1 MYKEFFKQSL
11 DHLKHEGRYRVF
23 IELEKIPGAF
33 PRAKY
38 HADTGPKEVTIWCS
52 NDYLG
57 MGTHPDVIKQMH
69 QALDQDGAGSG
80 GTRNIGGTHHWHTK
94 LEQELASLHKKDSA
108 LLFTSGYVAN
118 ESTLSTLA
126 SRLPNCVILSDA
138 QNHASM
144 IHGIRY
150 SKAEKMIFQHNDIN
164 HLEEL
169 LKSIDPH
176 RPKIIAFESVY
187 SMAGDIAPIKEI
199 CALAKKYNAL
209 TYIDEVHA
217 VGLYGP
223 NGAGV
228 VDELGLQDNIDII
241 CANFGKAIG
250 VLGGYVTASAET
262 IDFIRSY
269 ASPFIFTTSLPP
281 CITAGALASIQHIR
295 KDATERLQMH
305 QKVSLLKSKLRQTA
319 IEFLDS
325 ESHIIPVMV
334 RNAEICKGISDTL
347 LKNYQIYI
355 QPINYP
361 TVPKGEER
369 LRITVTPYHTPEMI
383 DHLITSLTTVWK
395 EFGLTSCQQKIQKDQ
410 AAAF

>member
-1 MYKEFFKQSL
+1 MYKAFFKQSL
-11 DHLKHEGRYRVF
+11 DHLKQEGRYRVF
-23 IELEKIPGAF
+23 IELEKIPGKF
-33 PRAKY
+33 PCANFHTK
-38 HADTGPKEVTIWCS
+38 PSSKEIVIWCS

-57 MGTHPDVIKQMH
+57 MGTHPDVVKIMH

-94 LEQELASLHKKDSA
+94 LEEELAQLHKKDRA

-118 ESTLSTLA
+118 EAGLSTLA
-126 SRLPNCVILSDA
+126 SKLPNCVVLSDA

-150 SKAEKMIFQHNDIN
+150 SKAEKKIFRHNDVN

-169 LKSIDPH
+169 LKDLPIH
-176 RPKIIAFESVY
+176 QPKIIAFESVY
-187 SMAGDIAPIKEI
+187 SMAGDIAPIKNI

-223 NGAGV
+223 DGGGI
-228 VDELGLQDNIDII
+228 VDELGLQSDIDIL

-250 VLGGYVTASAET
+250 VLGGYIAASEET
-262 IDFIRSY
+262 IDFIRSH

-281 CITAGALASIQHIR
+281 AITAGALASIQHIR
-295 KDATERLQMH
+295 KDMTERMQMH
-305 QKVSLLKSKLRQTA
+305 QKVSLLKSKLRKTP
-319 IEFLDS
+319 IDFLDS
-325 ESHIIPVMV
+325 ESHIIPIMV
-334 RNAEICKGISDTL
+334 RNAEKCKAISDAL
-347 LKNYQIYI
+347 LKDHQIYI

-369 LRITVTPYHTPEMI
+369 LRITVTPYHTTEMI
-383 DHLITSLTTVWK
+383 DHLIKSLTTVWK
-395 EFGLTSCQQKIQKDQ
+395 KFGLTSCQKNQKDL
-410 AAAF
+410 ASVI